1 MKVRIGIVTCN
12 RREVLEKAIQS
23 ALSQS
28 YADKEI
34 VVADDA
40 STDDT
45 GSLAAKYPQVQWI
58 TNTERKGCIRA
69 RHELMMMPGA
79 DAYCS
84 LDDDSWFL
92 EDEGLAKAVK
102 RLESD
107 STIGAIAFT
116 IQDAASQETGTDGD
130 VAWFIGCGHL
140 VHLDPV
146 RLTGGYGAFPGDYG
160 CEEKDLS
167 IRLIDQGYRI
177 ERMADIAVW
186 HDKTF
191 EARDVPRLHA
201 SGVCNDLAFDFLRC
215 PLPLLF
221 FYLPKKVISHL
232 IFALKYA
239 LKKSGSLS
247 SWDTTVRNTWGRAV
261 FFRPYFTGISM
272 FLKESKCIWALRS
285 PVSPAAYRTFRAKAS
300 HS

>member
-1 MKVRIGIVTCN
+1 MKVRIGIVTYN

-23 ALSQS
+23 ALAQT
-28 YADKEI
+28 YADTEI

-45 GSLAAKYPQVQWI
+45 ACLAEKYPQVKWI
-58 TNTERKGCIRA
+58 TNAERKGCIRA
-69 RHELMMMPGA
+69 RHELMMLPGA

-92 EDEGLAKAVK
+92 DDDGLAKAVAK
-102 RLESD
+102 LQSD
-107 STIGAIAFT
+107 SSIGAIAFT
-116 IQDAASQETGTDGD
+116 IQDAATQEAGTDGD
-130 VAWFIGCGHL
+130 VAWFVGCGHL
-140 VHLDPV
+140 VQLDPV
-146 RLTGGYGAFPGDYG
+146 RSTGGYGAFPGEYG

-167 IRLIDQGYRI
+167 IRLIDKGYRI

-215 PLPLLF
+215 PLPLVF
-221 FYLPKKVISHL
+221 FYLPKKIIGHL
-232 IFALKYA
+232 VFALKYA
-239 LKKSGSLS
+239 LKEKSSLS
-247 SWDTTVRNTWGRAV
+247 NWDTTVRNTWGRAV
-261 FFRPYFTGISM
+261 FFRPYISGIAM
-272 FLKESKCIWALRS
+272 FLKELKRMWSLRS
-285 PVSPAAYRTFRAKAS
+285 PVSPAAYRSFRAKAALS
-300 HS
+300 

>member
-1 MKVRIGIVTCN
+1 MRVRIGIVTYN
-12 RREVLEKAIQS
+12 RRNVLEKAIRS
-23 ALSQS
+23 ALAQT
-28 YADKEI
+28 YEDKEI

-40 STDDT
+40 STDGT
-45 GSLAAKYPQVQWI
+45 AELASKYPEVRWI

-69 RHELMMMPGA
+69 RNELMMLKGA

-92 EDEGLAKAVK
+92 DDDGLAQAVAE
-102 RLESD
+102 LESNP
-107 STIGAIAFT
+107 TIGAIAFT
-116 IQDAASQETGTDGD
+116 IQDAATTEPTPGGD
-130 VAWFIGCGHL
+130 VAWFVGCGHL
-140 VHLDPV
+140 VDLDPV
-146 RLTGGYGAFPGDYG
+146 RKTGGYGAFPGEYG

-215 PLPLLF
+215 PLPLVF
-221 FYLPKKVISHL
+221 YYLPKKAIGHL
-232 IFALKYA
+232 GFALQYA
-239 LKKSGSLS
+239 LKRSQSLS
-247 SWDTTVRNTWGRAV
+247 QWDTVVRGTWGRGV
-261 FFRPYFTGISM
+261 FFRPYFSGVGM
-272 FLKESKCIWALRS
+272 FLKELGRMRTRRD
-285 PVSPAAYRTFRAKAS
+285 PVSTEAYRSFRSKAVTS
-300 HS
+300 

>member
-1 MKVRIGIVTCN
+1 MKVRIGIVTYN

-23 ALSQS
+23 ALAQT
-28 YADKEI
+28 YEPKEI

-40 STDDT
+40 STDGT
-45 GSLAAKYPQVQWI
+45 SSLAEKYPQVKWI
-58 TNTERKGCIRA
+58 MNSERKGCIRA
-69 RHELMMMPGA
+69 RNELMMLAGA

-92 EDEGLAKAVK
+92 DSDALAQAVA
-102 RLESD
+102 RLQTD

-116 IQDAASQETGTDGD
+116 IQDAATQGTAIAGD
-130 VAWFIGCGHL
+130 VAWFVGCGHL
-140 VHLDPV
+140 VQLKPV
-146 RLTGGYGAFPGDYG
+146 RETGGYGAFPGEYG

-221 FYLPKKVISHL
+221 FYFPKKVIGHL
-232 IFALKYA
+232 AFAIKYSLKETR
-239 LKKSGSLS
+239 SLS
-247 SWDTTVRNTWGRAV
+247 AWDASVRNTWGRAV
-261 FFRPYFTGISM
+261 FFRPYLQGIGM
-272 FLKESKCIWALRS
+272 FLKESRRLLTLRN
-285 PVSPAAYRTFRAKAS
+285 PVSTAAYRSFRTKAALS
-300 HS
+300 